1 MNSNNKAVWALW
13 AIAASAV
20 VVNIAYAFG
29 LVVSGL
35 DPDMDSMRYLAFSS
49 DVANRSI
56 ANYDA
61 VAIGYAAFTTVSN
74 QFLHGNVMH
83 LASNVLSLILL
94 GYPLE
99 KRFGAKALWLW
110 FLSGGALGTLV
121 QWSVTPSD
129 TSVLIF
135 GASGGIM
142 TITGMYQMLYATKKI
157 PWTKWGWC
165 LMALSLLLLLPNLL
179 ALFGFISDAISS
191 QAQVGVVV
199 HLASAAL
206 GWAVGLHL
214 SRASEE
220 SETTSAPA
228 IGSNWKQ
235 SVGYVLLTVA
245 ITSGAAFAVGQS
257 SVSLEERFFKYED
270 RDLAYKL
277 SRDLKFATEALDKAL
292 SAPEVEAELQNVKA
306 GVKAMDEQAQLYVY
320 LKNNSAVG
328 SVQEADVVRHF
339 LDALKFSNSA
349 ANKVLKM
356 IETEHQSFE
365 QNLSKLQNAISGGLK
380 MNTVEL
386 DLVVSPVMGKLG
398 PVNKARSFLQ
408 AVQQATAA
416 ILIPISKERQ
426 VPRELEIQTIFHVV
440 TNYLDG
446 LASQN

>member
-20 VVNIAYAFG
+20 VVNIAYVFG
-29 LVVSGL
+29 LVGSGL
-35 DPDMDSMRYLAFSS
+35 DPDMNSMRYLAFSS

-56 ANYDA
+56 ANYDPL
-61 VAIGYAAFTTVSN
+61 AIGYAAFTTLSN

-99 KRFGAKALWLW
+99 KRFGAKALWIW
-110 FLSGGALGTLV
+110 FLSGGAVGTLV
-121 QWSVTPSD
+121 QWSVTPPD

-142 TITGMYQMLYATKKI
+142 TITGMYQMLYANRKI

-165 LMALSLLLLLPNLL
+165 LMALSLLLLLPNIL

-191 QAQVGVVV
+191 KAQVGVVV
-199 HLASAAL
+199 HLASVAL
-206 GWAVGLHL
+206 GWAAGLYL
-214 SRASEE
+214 SRKVEDSSIA
-220 SETTSAPA
+220 A
-228 IGSNWKQ
+228 IEIGWKQ
-235 SVGYVLLTVA
+235 CVVYITLSVA
-245 ITSGAAFAVGQS
+245 IMSGVAYAFGRSAT
-257 SVSLEERFFKYED
+257 SLEERFFKYED
-270 RDLAYKL
+270 QDLAYKL
-277 SRDLKFATEALDKAL
+277 SRDLKFVTEALDKAL
-292 SAPEVEAELQNVKA
+292 SAPEVGAELQNVNA

-320 LKNNSAVG
+320 LKNNSVVG

-349 ANKVLKM
+349 ADKVLKM
-356 IETEHQSFE
+356 VEKEHQAFE
-365 QNLSKLQNAISGGLK
+365 QNLSKLQKAISGGLK
-380 MNTVEL
+380 MNTIEL
-386 DLVVSPVMGKLG
+386 DLVVSPVIQKLG
-398 PVNKARSFLQ
+398 PVNQARSFLQ

-426 VPRELEIQTIFHVV
+426 VTRELEIQTIFQVV

-446 LASQN
+446 LAYQNQQ